1 MLSPPV
7 TDMIGHA
14 ERALAECMTA
24 DRYRL
29 VAALARLR
37 AAESDPQ
44 RLAARLATVRAGM
57 AQSQARRLERLA
69 RIPQPSYPE
78 SLPVAA
84 RREEIAAAIARH
96 AVTIVCGETGSG
108 KTTQLP
114 KICLE
119 LKRGASGLI
128 GHTQPRRIAAR
139 SVATRIAQELGSPL
153 GAVVGY
159 KVRFQDELAPSSY
172 VKLMTDGIL
181 LAETQGDRLLS
192 AYDTIIID
200 EAHERSLNIDFLLGY
215 LRELLPRRPDLKVV
229 ITSATIDAERFSRH
243 FDGAPV
249 IEVSGRLY
257 PVEIR
262 YRPLQRES
270 DPDGDVEESDL
281 GAAIADA
288 VDEAHRCGPGHVLVF
303 LPGERE
309 IRESAEALRKRHP
322 AGAEILPLFARL
334 SAAEQERVFE
344 PTQARRIVL
353 ATNVAETSL
362 TVPGIRSV
370 IDTGLARINRYS
382 YRNKVEQLQI
392 EKIAQASA
400 NQRAGRCGRVSD
412 GICFRL
418 YGEDDFAARP
428 RFVDPELLR
437 SSLAGVILRMKAL
450 DLGDVES
457 FPFLD
462 APQPRMVSDGYQLLA
477 ELGAV
482 DDKRRLTS
490 IGRQLARLPIDP
502 RIGRMVLAAG
512 RENCLRE
519 ILIIAAALSIQD
531 PRERP
536 LDKTQAA
543 DERHAAFRDER
554 SDFAGLLA
562 LWRFYD
568 EALRHKKSNRKLAEE
583 LREHFLSPVRMREWR
598 EVHGQLRVL
607 LSESGV
613 LEGGTEA
620 AYEQIHRALLTG
632 LLGNI
637 GSKNE
642 DGEYDGARG
651 IRFALHPASGLRKR
665 APKWVMGAELVETT
679 RLFAR
684 IAAQIEPQWVEAA
697 AAHLVRRAWLDP
709 RWDKERAQAI
719 AWEQVSLYGLVLIA
733 RRRVPYAPV
742 DPVHAREIFI
752 RAGLVEGAYI
762 SRAPFQRHNEA
773 LKREIVALEHKSR
786 RRDVLVDDS
795 ALFCFFDARIPA
807 AVNSGAS
814 FEAWRIEAERSEPR
828 LLFMRREDL
837 MRTEAGDISA
847 ARFPDSLHV
856 SGVELKLRYR
866 FDPGHPLDGVTAIVP
881 LHLLNRISPE
891 PFEWLVP
898 GLLRDKVNALSRG
911 LPKTLR
917 RACVP
922 IPETVTAC
930 LEWLDQVGHERSL
943 LEALSQALEA
953 VRGIVVPLDL
963 WHDIETPVHLRMNF
977 SVVDEQGGEVACG
990 RDLLALQRAHGAS
1003 AQASFTPQT
1012 KSSSAPQARWER
1024 SAIRSW
1030 DDFELPETVEFM
1042 RRGERLA
1049 GHPALVDEGES
1060 VRLTLLDT
1068 SAKALAETRMGIT
1081 RLVRLMLKEQVR
1093 ALERLFTPGKQLA
1106 LAYLAYGNGDQL
1118 LESLLQASLNRAVWA
1133 DPAPVRTRS
1142 DFEARLKQARARLQV
1157 VGQEYLRLAEAVLAE
1172 THRLRKAIQ
1181 APQAQ
1186 AYRHATIDLARQLDA
1201 LVFHGFIAQVPYE
1214 HLQHYPR
1221 YLAAMSRRLQK
1232 LPQAPD
1238 RDEQHTHELS
1248 RWWQQLQ
1255 RRVERNRRSG
1265 LLEPAL
1271 DEFRWM
1277 LEEQRV
1283 SLFAQELKTPYPV
1296 SYKRL
1301 ARAWA
1306 ALP

>member
-1 MLSPPV
+1 MLSTPV
-7 TDMIGHA
+7 ADIVEHA
-14 ERALAECMTA
+14 EHALAECMAA

-37 AAESDPQ
+37 AAESDPE
-44 RLAARLATVRAGM
+44 RFAARLATLRAGM
-57 AQSQARRLERLA
+57 AQSQARRMERLA
-69 RIPQPSYPE
+69 HLPQPSYPE

-84 RREEIAAAIARH
+84 KRDEIAAAIARH
-96 AVTIVCGETGSG
+96 PVTIVCGETGSG

-114 KICLE
+114 KICLD

-139 SVATRIAQELGSPL
+139 SVAARIAQELGSSL
-153 GAVVGY
+153 GAIVGY
-159 KVRFQDELAPSSY
+159 KVRFQDKLAPSAY
-172 VKLMTDGIL
+172 VKLMTDSIL
-181 LAETQGDRLLS
+181 LAETQGDRLLA

-215 LRELLPRRPDLKVV
+215 LRQLLPRRPDLKVV
-229 ITSATIDAERFSRH
+229 VTSATIDAERFSRH
-243 FDGAPV
+243 FDAAPV

-262 YRPLQRES
+262 YRAPQREA
-270 DPDGDVEESDL
+270 DVDADESDL
-281 GAAIADA
+281 GAAIVDA

-309 IRESAEALRKRHP
+309 IRQSAEALRKRHP
-322 AGAEILPLFARL
+322 AGAEILPLYARL

-344 PTQARRIVL
+344 PTNARRIVL

-362 TVPGIRSV
+362 TVPGIRYV

-418 YGEDDFAARP
+418 YDEDDFAARP
-428 RFVDPELLR
+428 RFGDPELLR

-462 APQPRMVSDGYQLLA
+462 SPLPRMVSDGYQLLA

-502 RIGRMVLAAG
+502 RIGRMVLAASRG
-512 RENCLRE
+512 NCLRE
-519 ILIIAAALSIQD
+519 ILVLAAALSIQD

-536 LDKTQAA
+536 LDKAQAA

-568 EALRHKKSNRKLAEE
+568 EAVRHKKSNRKLVEL
-583 LREHFLSPVRMREWR
+583 LREHFLSPSRMREWR
-598 EVHGQLRVL
+598 EVHGQLHVL

-613 LEGGTEA
+613 LESATEA
-620 AYEQIHRALLTG
+620 SYEQIHRALLTG

-637 GSKNE
+637 GAKNE

-665 APKWVMGAELVETT
+665 SPKWVMSAELVETA

-684 IAAQIEPQWVEAA
+684 VAAQIEPQWIEAA

-709 RWDKERAQAI
+709 RWDKEQAQAI
-719 AWEQVSLYGLVLIA
+719 AWEQVSLYGLVLVA

-752 RAGLVEGAYI
+752 RAGLVEGGYVSTAQ
-762 SRAPFQRHNEA
+762 FQRHNAA

-795 ALFCFFDARIPA
+795 ALFRFFDARIPA
-807 AVNSGAS
+807 GVNSGAS
-814 FEAWRIEAERSEPR
+814 FEAWRKQTERDEPR
-828 LLFMRREDL
+828 LLFMRHDDL
-837 MRTEAGDISA
+837 VRAAAGDISA
-847 ARFPDSLHV
+847 ARFPDSLRA
-856 SGVELKLRYR
+856 GDTELKLRYR

-881 LHLLNRISPE
+881 LHLLNRIAPE

-898 GLLRDKVNALSRG
+898 GLLRDKVNALLRG

-930 LEWLDQVGHERSL
+930 LEWLDQTGHERSL
-943 LEALSQALEA
+943 LDALSEALEA
-953 VRGIVVPLDL
+953 VRGIVVALDL
-963 WHDIETPVHLRMNF
+963 WRDIEMPAHLRMNF
-977 SVVDEQGGEVACG
+977 SVVDEQGEEVACG
-990 RDLLALQRAHGAS
+990 RDLPALQRAHGAS

-1012 KSSSAPQARWER
+1012 QWER

-1030 DDFELPETVEFM
+1030 DDIELPETVEFM
-1042 RRGERLA
+1042 RAGQRLV
-1049 GHPALVDEGES
+1049 GHPALVDAGDS

-1068 SAKALAETRMGIT
+1068 AAKAQAETRMGTT
-1081 RLVRLMLKEQVR
+1081 RLARLTLKDQVR

-1106 LAYLAYGNGDQL
+1106 LAYIAYGSGDQL
-1118 LESLLQASLNRAVWA
+1118 RESLLQASLNRALWT
-1133 DPAPVRTRS
+1133 DPAPVRTRGQ
-1142 DFEARLKQARARLQV
+1142 FEAKLKQARARLQV
-1157 VGQEYLRLAEAVLAE
+1157 VGQEYLRLAEALLGEA
-1172 THRLRKAIQ
+1172 HALHKAIE
-1181 APQAQ
+1181 APPAQ
-1186 AYRHATIDLARQLDA
+1186 AYRHATIDLERQLDA
-1201 LVFHGFIAQVPYE
+1201 LVFPGFIAQVPYE

-1238 RDEQHTHELS
+1238 RDEQHSHELS
-1248 RWWQQLQ
+1248 RWQQQLQ
-1255 RRVERNRRSG
+1255 SRAERNRKSG
-1265 LLEPAL
+1265 LVEPAL

>member
-1 MLSPPV
+1 MLSTPV
-7 TDMIGHA
+7 ADIVEHA
-14 ERALAECMTA
+14 ERGLDECMAADRHRLAE
-24 DRYRL
+24 
-29 VAALARLR
+29 ALARLR
-37 AAESDPQ
+37 AAETDPE
-44 RLAARLATVRAGM
+44 RLSTRLATLRASM
-57 AQSQARRLERLA
+57 AQSRARRLERLA
-69 RIPQPSYPE
+69 RMPVPSYPE

-84 RREEIAAAIARH
+84 RRDEIATAIARH
-96 AVTIVCGETGSG
+96 PVTIVCGETGSG

-119 LKRGASGLI
+119 LKRGAAGLI

-139 SVATRIAQELGSPL
+139 SVAARIAQELGSPL
-153 GAVVGY
+153 GSVVGF
-159 KVRFQDELAPSSY
+159 KVRFQDKLAPAAY

-192 AYDTIIID
+192 AYDTIIVD

-215 LRELLPRRPDLKVV
+215 LRQLLPRRPDLKVI

-243 FDGAPV
+243 FDDAPV

-262 YRPLQRES
+262 YRPPQREA
-270 DPDGDVEESDL
+270 DADADADEIDL
-281 GAAIADA
+281 GAAIVDA
-288 VDEAHRCGPGHVLVF
+288 VDEAHRCGPGDVLVF

-322 AGAEILPLFARL
+322 AGAEILPLYARL

-344 PTQARRIVL
+344 PASGRRIVL

-362 TVPGIRSV
+362 TVPGIRYV

-412 GICFRL
+412 GICLRL
-418 YGEDDFAARP
+418 YAEEDFTARP
-428 RFVDPELLR
+428 RFGDPELLR

-450 DLGDVES
+450 DLGDVEN

-462 APQPRMVSDGYQLLA
+462 SPQPRMVSDGYQLLA

-502 RIGRMVLAAG
+502 RIGRMVLAAS

-519 ILIIAAALSIQD
+519 ILVLAAALSVQD

-536 LDKTQAA
+536 LDKAQAA

-554 SDFAGLLA
+554 SDFIGLLA
-562 LWRFYD
+562 LWRFYE
-568 EALRHKKSNRKLAEE
+568 EAVRHKKSNRKLAQA
-583 LREHFLSPVRMREWR
+583 LREQFLSPLRLREWR
-598 EVHGQLRVL
+598 EVHGQLHAL

-613 LEGGTEA
+613 LESETEA
-620 AYEQIHRALLTG
+620 SYDQIHRALLTG

-684 IAAQIEPQWVEAA
+684 VAAQIEPQWIETA
-697 AAHLVRRAWLDP
+697 AAHLVRRTWLDP
-709 RWDKERAQAI
+709 RWDKERAQAV
-719 AWEQVSLYGLVLIA
+719 AWEQVSLYGLVLVA

-742 DPVHAREIFI
+742 DPAHAREIFI
-752 RAGLVEGAYI
+752 RAGLVEGGYV
-762 SRAPFQRHNEA
+762 SNAPFQQHNAA
-773 LKREIVALEHKSR
+773 LRREIVALEHKSR

-795 ALFCFFDARIPA
+795 ALFRFFDARIAPT
-807 AVNSGAS
+807 VNSGTS
-814 FEAWRIEAERSEPR
+814 FEAWRKQAERGDPR
-828 LLFMRREDL
+828 LLYMSREDL
-837 MRTEAGDISA
+837 VRAEAGDISA
-847 ARFPDSLHV
+847 ARFPDGLHAA
-856 SGVELKLRYR
+856 GTELRLRYR
-866 FDPGHPLDGVTAIVP
+866 FDPGHPLDGVTAVVP
-881 LHLLNRISPE
+881 LHLLNRIAAE

-898 GLLRDKVNALSRG
+898 GLLRDKVNALLRG

-930 LEWLDQVGHERSL
+930 LEWLDQAKHERSL
-943 LEALSQALEA
+943 LDALSEALEA
-953 VRGIVVPLDL
+953 VRGVVVPLEL
-963 WHDIETPVHLRMNF
+963 WRDIEMPAHLRMNF
-977 SVVDEQGGEVACG
+977 SVVDEQGSEIASG
-990 RDLLALQRAHGAS
+990 RDLAALQRSHGAD
-1003 AQASFTPQT
+1003 AQASF
-1012 KSSSAPQARWER
+1012 APKTQWER
-1024 SAIRSW
+1024 RAIRSW
-1030 DDFELPETVEFM
+1030 DDFELPETVQFA
-1042 RRGERLA
+1042 RAGKRLE
-1049 GHPALVDEGES
+1049 GHPALIDEGDS

-1068 SAKALAETRMGIT
+1068 AAKAQAETRMGVT
-1081 RLVRLMLKEQVR
+1081 RLVRSTLKEQVR

-1106 LAYLAYGNGDQL
+1106 LAYIAYGNSDQL
-1118 LESLLQASLNRAVWA
+1118 RESLLEASLNRAVWA
-1133 DPAPVRTRS
+1133 DPAPVRTRGE
-1142 DFEARLKQARARLQV
+1142 FEARLKQARARLQV
-1157 VGQEYLRLAEAVLAE
+1157 LGQEYLRLAESILSQAHA
-1172 THRLRKAIQ
+1172 LRKAIE
-1181 APQAQ
+1181 APHAQ
-1186 AYRHATIDLARQLDA
+1186 AFRYATQDLKRQLDA
-1201 LVFHGFIAQVPYE
+1201 LVFPGFIAQVPYE

-1221 YLAAMSRRLQK
+1221 YLAAMSRRLEK

-1238 RDEQHTHELS
+1238 RDEQHTRELS
-1248 RWWQQLQ
+1248 RFWQQLQ
-1255 RRVERNRRSG
+1255 SRAERNRNSG
-1265 LLEPAL
+1265 VVEPAL

-1301 ARAWA
+1301 AKAWA
-1306 ALP
+1306 ALG

>member
-1 MLSPPV
+1 MLSTPV
-7 TDMIGHA
+7 ADSGEHIEH
-14 ERALAECMTA
+14 ALAECMAA

-37 AAESDPQ
+37 AAETDPQ
-44 RLAARLATVRAGM
+44 RLAARLATLRAGM

-69 RIPQPSYPE
+69 RMPQPSYPE

-84 RREEIAAAIARH
+84 RRDEIAAAIARH
-96 AVTIVCGETGSG
+96 PVTIVCGETGSG

-139 SVATRIAQELGSPL
+139 SVAARIAQELGSPL
-153 GAVVGY
+153 GAIVGY
-159 KVRFQDELAPSSY
+159 KVRFQDKLAPSAY

-181 LAETQGDRLLS
+181 LAETQSDRLLS

-215 LRELLPRRPDLKVV
+215 LRQLLPRRPDLKVV

-262 YRPLQRES
+262 YRPQGES
-270 DPDGDVEESDL
+270 DEDDAGEDSDL
-281 GAAIADA
+281 GAAIVDA

-309 IRESAEALRKRHP
+309 IREAAEALRKRHP
-322 AGAEILPLFARL
+322 AGAEVLPLYARL

-344 PTQARRIVL
+344 PTNARRIVL

-362 TVPGIRSV
+362 TVPGIRYV
-370 IDTGLARINRYS
+370 IDIGLARINRYS

-400 NQRAGRCGRVSD
+400 NQRSGRCGRVSD

-428 RFVDPELLR
+428 RFGDPELLR

-450 DLGDVES
+450 DLGDVEN

-462 APQPRMVSDGYQLLA
+462 PPQPRMVNDGYQLLA

-519 ILIIAAALSIQD
+519 ILVLAAALSIHD

-536 LDKTQAA
+536 LDKAQAA

-568 EALRHKKSNRKLAEE
+568 EALRHRKSNRKLAEV
-583 LREHFLSPVRMREWR
+583 LREHFLSPSRMREWR
-598 EVHGQLRVL
+598 EVHGQLHVL

-613 LEGGTEA
+613 LESETEA
-620 AYEQIHRALLTG
+620 SYEQIHRALLTG

-642 DGEYDGARG
+642 DGGYDGARG

-665 APKWVMGAELVETT
+665 TPKWVMGAELVETT

-684 IAAQIEPQWVEAA
+684 IAAQIEPQWIEAA
-697 AAHLVRRAWLDP
+697 AAHLVRRSWLDP
-709 RWDKERAQAI
+709 RWDKERTQAI
-719 AWEQVSLYGLVLIA
+719 AWEQVSLYGLVLVA

-752 RAGLVEGAYI
+752 RAGLVEGGYV
-762 SRAPFQRHNEA
+762 STAPFQRHNAA

-786 RRDVLVDDS
+786 RRDVLVDDA
-795 ALFCFFDARIPA
+795 ALFRFFDARIPA
-807 AVNSGAS
+807 GVNSGAS
-814 FEAWRIEAERSEPR
+814 FEAWRKQAERREPQ
-828 LLFMRREDL
+828 LLYMRRED
-837 MRTEAGDISA
+837 MVRAEAGDISA
-847 ARFPDSLHV
+847 ARFPDSLHA
-856 SGVELKLRYR
+856 GGAELKLRYR
-866 FDPGHPLDGVTAIVP
+866 FDPGHPLDGVSAIVP
-881 LHLLNRISPE
+881 LHLLNRIAPE

-898 GLLRDKVNALSRG
+898 GLLRDKVNALVRA

-917 RACVP
+917 RGCVP

-930 LEWLDQVGHERSL
+930 LEWLDRAAHERSL

-963 WHDIETPVHLRMNF
+963 WRDIEIPAHLRMNF
-977 SVVDEQGGEVACG
+977 SVVDEEGAEVACG
-990 RDLLALQRAHGAS
+990 RDLAALQRTHGAS

-1012 KSSSAPQARWER
+1012 KWER
-1024 SAIRSW
+1024 RAIRSW
-1030 DDFELPETVEFM
+1030 DDFELPEKAEFT
-1042 RRGERLA
+1042 RGGERLA

-1068 SAKALAETRMGIT
+1068 AAKAQAETRMGVT
-1081 RLVRLMLKEQVR
+1081 RLVRLTLKDQVR

-1106 LAYLAYGNGDQL
+1106 LAYIAYGSGEHL
-1118 LESLLQASLNRAVWA
+1118 RESLLQASLNRAVWA
-1133 DPAPVRTRS
+1133 DAAPVRTRGE
-1142 DFEARLKQARARLQV
+1142 FEAKLKQARARLQV
-1157 VGQEYLRLAEAVLAE
+1157 VGQEYLRLAETILGEA
-1172 THRLRKAIQ
+1172 HGLRKAIQ

-1186 AYRHATIDLARQLDA
+1186 AFRYATIDLARQLDA
-1201 LVFHGFIAQVPYE
+1201 LVFPGFIAQVPYE

-1221 YLAAMSRRLQK
+1221 YLAAMSRRLQR
-1232 LPQAPD
+1232 LAQAPD

-1248 RWWQQLQ
+1248 RWWQQVQ
-1255 RRVERNRRSG
+1255 SRAERNRKSG
-1265 LLEPAL
+1265 LVEPAL